1 MLSTIE
7 KVIIL
12 KSVNIFAQIP
22 DDILAE
28 VAAILEEVE
37 VAEGETVFE
46 KGEMGNALYIIVA
59 GALRVHDG
67 THTFSHMGAREVFG
81 EMALLDA
88 EPRSA
93 SVTAD
98 EETLLLCLDQEDFF
112 ELMEDH
118 SAIARGVIQVL
129 SQRLR
134 ARTED
139 LSKLRAQTD
148 GATHSS

>member
-1 MLSTIE
+1 
-7 KVIIL
+7 
-12 KSVNIFAQIP
+12 
-22 DDILAE
+22 
-28 VAAILEEVE
+28 
-37 VAEGETVFE
+37 
-46 KGEMGNALYIIVA
+46 
-59 GALRVHDG
+59 
-67 THTFSHMGAREVFG
+67 MGAREVFG

-118 SAIARGVIQVL
+118 SAIARGIIQVL